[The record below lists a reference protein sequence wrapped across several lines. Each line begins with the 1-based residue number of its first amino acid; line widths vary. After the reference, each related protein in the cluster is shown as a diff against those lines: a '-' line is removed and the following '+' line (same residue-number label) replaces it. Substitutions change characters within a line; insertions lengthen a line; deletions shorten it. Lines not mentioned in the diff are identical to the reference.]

1 MNITNISVNYNK
13 IGDKMKISNVEE
25 YIKKCEEEAK
35 NEFEK
40 IDDIALFNQKKV
52 LDAFRE
58 HRVSPNFFYPS
69 TGYGYDDVGR
79 DKLRAVFSS
88 IMHTEDSIIS
98 PLIANGTHALT
109 LALFG
114 LLRPNDTLLTIAG
127 KPYDTLDDVIN
138 GTGNGSL
145 KDFGVHYECVDLTEK
160 GEFDYK
166 SIKNALQKVQP
177 KVVFIQRSKGYAWRE
192 ALSVEK
198 IGDSIDFVKK
208 ITPDSIIVV
217 DNCYGEFVQK
227 IEPSDVGADV
237 IVGSLIKNPGAG
249 IAPTGAYIAGKSAYI
264 EQISYRFTAPSLGLE
279 VGSSIGGYLPY
290 YQGLFLAPSTVKN
303 ALKGSILA
311 GYALRE
317 FGFETMPKPGEMPYD
332 IIKSIKF
339 NDPDKMIAFCEKIQT
354 FSPVDS
360 HVIPSPWD
368 MPGYNDQVIMA
379 DGAFIQGGS
388 LELSADGPIR
398 APYVAYLQGG
408 LTYEHCKIAITE
420 IVKYFNEEK

>member
-1 MNITNISVNYNK
+1 
-13 IGDKMKISNVEE
+13 MKDFDVEK
-25 YIKKCEEEAK
+25 YIEECEKEAK
-35 NEFEK
+35 NDFA
-40 IDDIALFNQKKV
+40 IINDIALYNQRKV

-58 HRVSPNFFYPS
+58 HRVTPNFFYPS

-79 DKLRAVFSS
+79 DKLRALFST
-88 IMHTEDSIIS
+88 IMHTEDSIVS

-114 LLRPNDTLLTIAG
+114 LLRPDDLLLSISG

-138 GTGNGSL
+138 GNGNGSL
-145 KDFGVHYECVDLTEK
+145 KDYRIRFDMVDLREGDFDCSAIKEK
-160 GEFDYK
+160 IEKD
-166 SIKNALQKVQP
+166 LP
-177 KVVFIQRSKGYAWRE
+177 KVIFIQRSKGYAWRD

-198 IGDSIDFVKK
+198 IGDIVRFVKN
-208 ITPDSIIVV
+208 INNNLIVVV

-227 IEPSDVGADV
+227 QEPSDVGADV
-237 IVGSLIKNPGAG
+237 IVGSFIKNPGAG
-249 IAPTGAYIAGKSAYI
+249 IAPTGAYIAGKKDLI

-279 VGSSIGGYLPY
+279 VGSFIGGYLPY

-303 ALKGSILA
+303 ALLGSVLA
-311 GYALRE
+311 GYALKK
-317 FGFETMPKPGEMPYD
+317 FGFETLPHPGEIPYD

-339 NDPDKMIAFCEKIQT
+339 DSPDKLIAFCEKIQS

-360 HVIPSPWD
+360 HVTPTPWD

-398 APYVAYLQGG
+398 APYVAYMQGG

-420 IVKYFNEEK
+420 IVKYFYETTA